1 MVDSEIYQ
9 KVFHLVAS
17 LKTNNPFSIAR
28 GLDVAVLY
36 ERLPKT
42 LRGFVMQPFDNN
54 FVIVINTSIKKSEYN
69 IVLAHEIGHI
79 VLGHVPRMGLEAD
92 SVYNQESDIE
102 NEANLFAEYLLEMK
116 EGAI

>member
-17 LKTNNPFSIAR
+17 LKTNNPFLIAR

-36 ERLPKT
+36 ELLPKT

-54 FVIVINTSIKKSEYN
+54 FIIVINTSINKSEYN

-102 NEANLFAEYLLEMK
+102 TEANLFAEYLLEMK
-116 EGAI
+116 EGTI